1 MIWLA
6 LARVP
11 AIVTS
16 ELKIYHLGVHPCLV
30 HHPERLMKIVVI
42 QNPETLE
49 MNEEESEGVETEADI
64 SQIQNLQIM
73 TSWFIVAVP
82 L

>member
-1 MIWLA
+1 
-6 LARVP
+6 
-11 AIVTS
+11 
-16 ELKIYHLGVHPCLV
+16 
-30 HHPERLMKIVVI
+30 MKIVVI

-64 SQIQNLQIM
+64 SQIQNLKIM
-73 TSWFIVAVP
+73 TSWIIVAVP

>member
-1 MIWLA
+1 
-6 LARVP
+6 
-11 AIVTS
+11 
-16 ELKIYHLGVHPCLV
+16 
-30 HHPERLMKIVVI
+30 MKIVVI
-42 QNPETLE
+42 QDSETLE

-73 TSWFIVAVP
+73 TSWIIVAVP